1 MEYKDYYK
9 ILGVSKSASQ
19 DEIRKAYRKL
29 AKEYHPDRNPGNKSA
44 EAKFK
49 ELNEANEV
57 LSDEKKRALYD
68 QMGSDYTRYQRQGG
82 SPNSYNW
89 DQWQQSAGGNFE
101 VDLED
106 LFGFSEFF
114 NSFFGGM
121 PGRRSGRRSAQPR
134 RVEQPVTITLQE
146 AFQGGKRLLQMDRKR
161 MEVQIPRGVQNGSK
175 IRFAGQG
182 PTLSNGQPTD
192 LYLVIDVQNDPM
204 FERQGDDLHTTT
216 HIDLYTAVLG
226 GSTIVSTPG
235 GNVSLT
241 IPAGTQPD
249 RIFRLAGR
257 GMPKLRN
264 PSQQGDLY
272 VHVKVRLPQQLSQS
286 QKALF
291 EQLRGSKTG

>member
-9 ILGVSKSASQ
+9 ILGVSKKATQ

-29 AKEYHPDRNPGNKSA
+29 AKEYHPDRNPGNKTA

-57 LSDEKKRALYD
+57 LSDEKKRSLYD
-68 QMGSDYTRYQRQGG
+68 QMGSDYSRYQHQGG
-82 SPNSYNW
+82 SPSSYNW
-89 DQWQQSAGGNFE
+89 EQWQQQQPTGGNYE
-101 VDLED
+101 VDFED
-106 LFGFSEFF
+106 LFSFSEFF

-121 PGRRSGRRSAQPR
+121 PGRRTSRRAAQPQ
-134 RVEQPVTITLQE
+134 RVEQPVSITLQE
-146 AFQGGKRLLQMDRKR
+146 AFSGTKRLLQLGNKR
-161 MEVQIPRGVQNGSK
+161 TELQIPRGVQSGSK

-182 PTLSNGQPTD
+182 PALSNGQTSD
-192 LYLVIDVQNDPM
+192 LYLVIDIQNDP
-204 FERQGDDLHTTT
+204 FYERQGDDLHVNTQ
-216 HIDLYTAVLG
+216 IDLYTAVLG
-226 GSTIVSTPG
+226 GSAIINTLG

-241 IPAGTQPD
+241 IPPGTQPD

-264 PSQQGDLY
+264 PNQSGDLY
-272 VHVKVRLPQQLSQS
+272 VHIKVKLPQQLNAS

-291 EQLRGSKTG
+291 EQIRRS